1 MQESYEAPEL
11 KFIGGADE
19 VVLGVSALG
28 TDGDGMDIGMDFEF
42 EQD

>member
-1 MQESYEAPEL
+1 MEKTYEAPEL

-19 VVLGVSALG
+19 IVLGSAVPGL
-28 TDGDGMDIGMDFEF
+28 DGDNMDAAMDFEF